1 MKRIKALLAAFA
13 VFLAFVFVVNIV
25 CCSYSPNMEQK
36 TFNTWYSPVKD
47 RSYEAL
53 SANINKDT
61 VMLMGS
67 SEFRHGIR
75 TPYHPF
81 NMLAES
87 QTELLS
93 IGGPWNQT
101 LFHTIAIGSLLP
113 QMKGHK
119 AILLVSPGWF
129 KKEGVTDQAYSF
141 RFSESE
147 YYAFMNNPKISNG
160 TKEYVAARSEK
171 LLKANH
177 IKLLEVKLAN
187 RIRTGESSG
196 MIAEAVYRLNRYRTA
211 NKDRA
216 SVGLAML
223 AMKGSLTKK
232 IPDNT
237 LAKPTFTNMDWQ
249 EMQWRAM
256 DSSFWH
262 SDNPFDMN
270 EKKWRSKYRKLY
282 QRKNLVID
290 QAICDDSPEFGD
302 LRAFLEVCRSGGIE
316 LKLIILPVNGKW
328 YDYIGTTR
336 DARSK
341 VSGKIKEMA
350 GEFGVETADLTSHEY
365 DDFITRD
372 AQHPW
377 NLGWVL
383 INEEIYKFCKSNP
396 RGRS

>member
-1 MKRIKALLAAFA
+1 MEKIKALLTAFA
-13 VFLAFVFVVNIV
+13 LFLAFALAVNVV
-25 CCSYSPNMEQK
+25 CYHYPLKLEQK
-36 TFNTWYSPVKD
+36 AFNVWYSPAKD

-53 SANINKDT
+53 SDNINEDT
-61 VMLMGS
+61 VLLMGS
-67 SEFRHGIR
+67 SEFRHGQN

-81 NMLAES
+81 NMLAKS
-87 QTELLS
+87 QPELLS

-101 LFHTIAIGSLLP
+101 LFHTIAIGSLQP

-119 AILLVSPGWF
+119 AVLLVSPGWF
-129 KKEGVTDQAYSF
+129 KKDGVTDQAYAF
-141 RFSESE
+141 RFSETE
-147 YYAFMNNPKISNG
+147 YYAFMNNPAIPDK

-171 LLKANH
+171 LLKSNH
-177 IKLLEVKLAN
+177 KELLDIKLAN
-187 RIRTGESSG
+187 RVLIGKSSG
-196 MIAEAVYRLNRYRTA
+196 FAARAAYRMNRYFAT

-216 SVGLAML
+216 SVGIAML
-223 AMKGSLTKK
+223 AKKGKLTKK
-232 IPDNT
+232 TPGNA
-237 LAKPTFTNMDWQ
+237 LAKQNFTNMDWR

-270 EKKWRSKYRKLY
+270 QKKWRAKYRKLY
-282 QRKNLVID
+282 HSEKPLIK
-290 QAICDDSPEFGD
+290 QAICEDSPEFED

-328 YDYIGTTR
+328 YDFIGTTR
-336 DARSK
+336 DMRCK
-341 VSGKIKEMA
+341 VSGKIVEMA
-350 GEFGVETADLTSHEY
+350 NEFGVETADLTPHEY

-383 INEEIYKFCKSNP
+383 IDEEIYKFCKSNP